1 MFGVFWVNAAE
12 NAPLSV
18 ASFGQ
23 RQRCQPGSAFDERQQ
38 VWEKV
43 SVYTPNLARMKS
55 GQALIFVMIRQSEV
69 LDSGYEA
76 H

>member
-1 MFGVFWVNAAE
+1 M
-12 NAPLSV
+12 
-18 ASFGQ
+18 
-23 RQRCQPGSAFDERQQ
+23 RDRQ
-38 VWEKV
+38 VWENV
-43 SVYTPNLARMKS
+43 SVYTPNLARVKS